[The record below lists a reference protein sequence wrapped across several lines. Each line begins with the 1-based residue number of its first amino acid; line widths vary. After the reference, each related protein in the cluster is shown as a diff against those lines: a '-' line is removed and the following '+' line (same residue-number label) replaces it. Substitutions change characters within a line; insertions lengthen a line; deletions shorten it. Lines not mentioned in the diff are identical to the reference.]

1 MQRIFTIM
9 QFLAA
14 RPEGG
19 TLSAIARAAQAPKSS
34 VVGLLAG
41 MVASGHLTRDEA
53 AVYRLGPN
61 MFSLAAQVIGS
72 MRLPILLMP
81 VLDRLMQETG
91 ETALAGYLA
100 PDADVLVYVAKVES
114 TNPVRY
120 TVPVGEHRELYSTA
134 MGKLLLAYMEPPRRR
149 AYLASHELH
158 AYTQRTIT
166 SVERMQQALQQVRE
180 QGLAETRDERVVGA
194 SALAAPVMG
203 RDGRLLIGLGIAGP
217 SERMRAHRE
226 QHASTLL
233 REAQSL
239 SRLIAHTPDDLREAW
254 RA

>member
-1 MQRIFTIM
+1 M
-9 QFLAA
+9 QFLAG

-19 TLSAIARAAQAPKSS
+19 TLSAIARAAEAPKSS
-34 VVGLLAG
+34 VIGLLAG
-41 MVASGHLTRDEA
+41 MVTSGHLTRDDS

-81 VLDRLMQETG
+81 VLDRLMRETG

-134 MGKLLLAYMEPPRRR
+134 MGKLLLAYMDVPRRR
-149 AYLASHELH
+149 AYLDSHELH

-166 SVERMQQALQQVRE
+166 SPARMQKELQHIRE
-180 QGLAETRDERVVGA
+180 QGLSETLDERVVGA
-194 SALAAPVMG
+194 SALAAPVIG
-203 RDGRLLIGLGIAGP
+203 RDGHLLIGLGIAGP
-217 SERMRAHRE
+217 TERMRAGRAE
-226 QHASTLL
+226 HARTLM

-239 SRLIAHTPDDLREAW
+239 SKLIAHTPQDLREAW